1 MTEMTTSIGIGTR
14 TVTVRYFAAAKAAAG
29 TPEETI
35 ELPAESTLDDVL
47 GAVRAGHGPELSRV
61 LERCSFLVDEV
72 AARRLDLPLGD
83 ASAVDVL
90 PPFAG
95 G

>member
-1 MTEMTTSIGIGTR
+1 VRQVTTTALR

-29 TPEETI
+29 RDIETV
-35 ELPAESTLDDVL
+35 EVPA
-47 GAVRAGHGPELSRV
+47 RATVASLRDILAERHGSEFARV
-61 LERCSFLVDEV
+61 LARCSFLVDEV
-72 AARRLDLPLGD
+72 AARDLQRPLPE
-83 ASAVDVL
+83 AAVVDVL

>member
-1 MTEMTTSIGIGTR
+1 MTTSIEIVTR

-35 ELPAESTLDDVL
+35 ELPDGSTLDDVL
-47 GAVRAGHGPELSRV
+47 GAVRAGHGAELTRV

-72 AARRLDLPLGD
+72 AARRHDLPLGE
-83 ASAVDVL
+83 ASTVDVL

>member
-1 MTEMTTSIGIGTR
+1 MTTSIGIGTR

-35 ELPAESTLDDVL
+35 ELPTESTLDDVL
-47 GAVRAGHGPELSRV
+47 GALRAGHGPELARV

-72 AARRLDLPLGD
+72 AARRHDLPLAG
-83 ASAVDVL
+83 ASTVDVL

>member
-1 MTEMTTSIGIGTR
+1 MTTSIGIGTR

-29 TPEETI
+29 TSEETV
-35 ELPAESTLDDVL
+35 ELPTESTLDDVL
-47 GAVRAGHGPELSRV
+47 GALRAGHGPELTLV
-61 LERCSFLVDEV
+61 LQRCSFLVDEV
-72 AARRLDLPLGD
+72 AARRQDLPLGE
-83 ASAVDVL
+83 ASTVDVL